1 MQAMENRSLR
11 ANVLHRVLLSFLALV
26 VLSHV
31 CVLPAADHRDLAS
44 PVETEHHEH
53 GTDSLSACGPDAVPL
68 VGCPDLAVVDALV
81 IFVGTTPVIRF
92 EPSDGAPTV
101 PSRRP
106 LFLLHASF
114 LI

>member
-1 MQAMENRSLR
+1 MENPDRR
-11 ANVLHRVLLSFLALV
+11 ATVLHRLLISFLALV

-31 CVLPAADHRDLAS
+31 CGLPTAGHQYLTHTAPAD
-44 PVETEHHEH
+44 TEHHEH